1 MPRGPA
7 YFPSSKACIYC
18 GATNV
23 RLTDEHVVPY
33 AFGGS
38 HVLRKASC
46 DRCAN
51 MTKKFEQRV
60 ARDLWGD
67 ARTSFNAPTRHKREH
82 KAYIDMPEADH
93 RVRSL
98 TISAQDYPAG
108 FVFYKMSKAGL
119 LCGLP
124 ESVDLSS
131 MWQMVV
137 VRLIPLSQVDQYLGL
152 AGRTRNGAG
161 FEFFGRS

>member
-1 MPRGPA
+1 MSTLCPTPLA
-7 YFPSSKACIYC
+7 
-18 GATNV
+18 
-23 RLTDEHVVPY
+23 
-33 AFGGS
+33 
-38 HVLRKASC
+38 
-46 DRCAN
+46 
-51 MTKKFEQRV
+51 
-60 ARDLWGD
+60 
-67 ARTSFNAPTRHKREH
+67 ARTSYGRRA
-82 KAYIDMPEADH
+82 ADN

-98 TISAQDYPAG
+98 TIPAQDYPAG